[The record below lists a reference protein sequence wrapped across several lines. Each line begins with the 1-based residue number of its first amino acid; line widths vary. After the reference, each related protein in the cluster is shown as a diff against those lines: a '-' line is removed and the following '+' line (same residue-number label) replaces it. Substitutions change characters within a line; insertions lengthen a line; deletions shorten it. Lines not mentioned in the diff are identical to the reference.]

1 MCVFFHRMPKRRG
14 GSRKGWYDTRP
25 RTLVDLWYPCG
36 NASGDAIPPPEG
48 VPLCEAD
55 FVNRT
60 KQPHWM
66 TCRGGSGKLIN
77 TIGGSPMHDWSAMGH
92 KWKAIAESFWSVD
105 KGPFQTQLWRLTA
118 AMGGDIQANDE
129 RGNTAVLMGSTQE
142 YRKIR
147 ACVPPPYALLIG
159 PLNTT
164 QDGPYWQ
171 IQCNN
176 CTLSNCVYN
185 VSLNHQLMVLYQPTF
200 VMIPVNV
207 SGEWYND
214 RGLQVIK
221 EATELLLRSKRFIGL
236 LIAGIAALVAVIAAS
251 ATAAVSLSQS
261 IQTAHQVN
269 QLSANVTQAL
279 GTQEA
284 IDLKVEERL
293 NALYDTLTIIGREV
307 QSLKLRLDLDCHAD
321 FKHICVTRKRYN
333 SSSYPWD
340 RVQKHLEGVWHDG
353 NVSLD
358 LMQLHQEILALREA
372 PKIDTSLAEM
382 AQSWVD
388 GMRGQFL
395 SATDWKHGILGVAGL
410 AIPVVLGFLITPCIL
425 RTLMKDIKILKIG
438 VHALHLHTRPK
449 ALEPNSLV

>member
-1 MCVFFHRMPKRRG
+1 
-14 GSRKGWYDTRP
+14 
-25 RTLVDLWYPCG
+25 
-36 NASGDAIPPPEG
+36 
-48 VPLCEAD
+48 
-55 FVNRT
+55 
-60 KQPHWM
+60 
-66 TCRGGSGKLIN
+66 
-77 TIGGSPMHDWSAMGH
+77 
-92 KWKAIAESFWSVD
+92 
-105 KGPFQTQLWRLTA
+105 
-118 AMGGDIQANDE
+118 MGGDIQANDE
-129 RGNTAVLMGSTQE
+129 RGNAAVLMGSTQI
-142 YRKIR
+142 YRKVQ

-159 PLNTT
+159 ALNIT
-164 QDGPYWQ
+164 QDASYWQ
-171 IQCNN
+171 IQCDN

-185 VSLNHQLMVLYQPTF
+185 VSLNYQLMVMYQPTF

-251 ATAAVSLSQS
+251 VTAAVSLSQS

-340 RVQKHLEGVWHDG
+340 RVQKPF
-353 NVSLD
+353 
-358 LMQLHQEILALREA
+358 R
-372 PKIDTSLAEM
+372 
-382 AQSWVD
+382 
-388 GMRGQFL
+388 R
-395 SATDWKHGILGVAGL
+395 GL
-410 AIPVVLGFLITPCIL
+410 A
-425 RTLMKDIKILKIG
+425 
-438 VHALHLHTRPK
+438 
-449 ALEPNSLV
+449 